1 MKALLAK
8 LGILVDQAFIPL
20 VETGLRIVVILL
32 LAWGLWLLGRRALR
46 LFRAVAVKHA
56 DGPDDVRRADTLY
69 RALRYLLNI
78 VIAAV
83 VIMLV
88 LSNLGISI
96 APVLGA
102 AGVVGIAVGFGAQSL
117 VKDYFNGFTLLL
129 ENEIRIGD
137 FVEVAGKGGHVEE
150 MTLRHVR
157 LRDPDGNVHFVPT
170 GMIDTVTNKSL
181 DWAYAV
187 ADVGVAYGENLDA
200 VYAAMLDCADALRA
214 DAAWGPRILERLE
227 IQGVEKWDSSAL
239 VIRCRFKTAPLA
251 QWDVR
256 REFMRRLKFAFDAAG
271 IEIPYPHVTL
281 YAGRLKHGETPAL
294 PVAVRRDRDV

>member
-8 LGILVDQAFIPL
+8 LGILVDQELVPF
-20 VETGLRIVVILL
+20 VETGLRIAVILL

-46 LFRAVAVKHA
+46 LFRMLAVKRA
-56 DGPDDVRRADTLY
+56 TGPDDVRRADTLC
-69 RALRYLLNI
+69 RALRYMLNI
-78 VIAAV
+78 VIVAV
-83 VIMLV
+83 AIMLV

-129 ENEIRIGD
+129 ENEIRLGD
-137 FVEVAGKGGHVEE
+137 FVEVGGKSGHVEE

-157 LRDPDGNVHFVPT
+157 LRDPEGNVHFVPT

-187 ADVGVAYGENLDA
+187 MDVGVAYGEDLDE
-200 VYAAMLDCADALRA
+200 VYAAVRACGAELRA
-214 DAAWGPRILERLE
+214 DAAWRARVLEALE
-227 IQGVEKWDSSAL
+227 ILGVEKWDGSAL

-271 IEIPYPHVTL
+271 IEIPYPHLTL
-281 YAGRLKHGETPAL
+281 YAGRLKNGDTPAL
-294 PVAVRRDRDV
+294 PVRVSGER